1 MPSTLAAILPANL
14 EVAMRFVSMVLALMF
29 VAVPASMTAQLS
41 DAELMRRVAA
51 AEDGSP
57 PGVLLQ
63 GAAAARLLGDFE
75 TAERLLENAQQS
87 VGQAENALINEM
99 ILHAMA
105 SGAGANGMQ
114 RAFREARQRI
124 RLTPQQIAGFANNY
138 PTLLTG
144 GEFDEMILRL
154 SPEAANPEYRCACL
168 AQKAWVHRVAG
179 RLDESQKLWAE
190 LVAEWDRNPPQFN
203 NPNAHAQW
211 QGQYARN
218 LARAG
223 RMADARA
230 ELEKGMAMPV
240 SDAARPAVQRRWA
253 QAFAELGDVEG
264 AVAQLESLLESS
276 TLVTVASLTTRY
288 AWEPVR
294 NDPAF
299 QAMLDRHR

>member
-1 MPSTLAAILPANL
+1 
-14 EVAMRFVSMVLALMF
+14 MRIASMVLALVL
-29 VAVPASMTAQLS
+29 VAVPAATSAQLS
-41 DAELMRRVAA
+41 DAELMQRVAA
-51 AEDGSP
+51 AEEGST

-63 GAAAARLLGDFE
+63 GAAAARLLGDFD
-75 TAERLLENAQQS
+75 TASRLLENAQRS
-87 VGQAENALINEM
+87 VGQAENALVNEM

-105 SGAGANGMQ
+105 SGAGANGML
-114 RAFREARQRI
+114 RAFREARERI

-154 SPEAANPEYRCACL
+154 SPDAANPQYRCACL

-179 RLDESQKLWAE
+179 RLEESQKLWAE
-190 LVAEWDRNPPQFN
+190 LVSEWDRNPPQFN

-230 ELEKGMAMPV
+230 QLEKGMAMPV

-264 AVAQLESLLESS
+264 AVAQLEGLLESS
-276 TLVTVASLTTRY
+276 TLVTVNSLTTRY
-288 AWEPVR
+288 TWEPVR

-299 QAMLDRHR
+299 QAMLDSHR